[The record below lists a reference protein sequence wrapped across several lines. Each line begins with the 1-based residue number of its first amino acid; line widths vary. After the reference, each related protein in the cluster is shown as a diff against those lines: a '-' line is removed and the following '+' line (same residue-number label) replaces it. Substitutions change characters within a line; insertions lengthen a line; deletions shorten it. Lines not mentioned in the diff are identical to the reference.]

1 MQQKLRDLMTSEQ
14 LKSGQLA
21 EALGINPAAV
31 SHILAGRNKPGFE
44 LLQKILRRFPRLN
57 PDWLLLDEGP
67 MYREAATAEPT
78 SAKQPVPSN
87 DDSSVMQTPNASLF
101 AQTAT
106 SPEPTR
112 PIADNSVQQA
122 VSAATSHNAS
132 RVARIVIFY
141 DDQTF
146 ESFTPNR

>member
-67 MYREAATAEPT
+67 MYREGMTAEPST
-78 SAKQPVPSN
+78 PEHTTPSVVDASATP
-87 DDSSVMQTPNASLF
+87 TPNASLF

-106 SPEPTR
+106 MQETAR
-112 PIADNSVQQA
+112 PVADSSVQQA
-122 VSAATSHNAS
+122 VGALASHSAS

>member
-57 PDWLLLDEGP
+57 PDWLLLDEEP
-67 MYREAATAEPT
+67 MYREGMTAEPSAAEHT
-78 SAKQPVPSN
+78 SPSEVDVPS
-87 DDSSVMQTPNASLF
+87 TPRPNASLF

-112 PIADNSVQQA
+112 PMADNSVQQA
-122 VSAATSHNAS
+122 VGAVASHNTS
-132 RVARIVIFY
+132 RVERIVIFY

>member
-67 MYREAATAEPT
+67 MYREGMTAEPST
-78 SAKQPVPSN
+78 AEHTTPSVV
-87 DDSSVMQTPNASLF
+87 DAPATPTPSASLF

-106 SPEPTR
+106 TQETAR
-112 PIADNSVQQA
+112 PVTDSSVQQA
-122 VSAATSHNAS
+122 VGALASHSAS